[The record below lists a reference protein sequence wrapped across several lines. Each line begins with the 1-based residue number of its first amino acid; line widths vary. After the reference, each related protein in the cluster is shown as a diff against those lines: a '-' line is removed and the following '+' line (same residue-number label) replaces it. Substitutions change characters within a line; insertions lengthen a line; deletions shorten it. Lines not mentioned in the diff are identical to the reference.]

1 MTESEML
8 KSMRTGTNGID
19 AEKFGSF
26 VATRR
31 RDRKLTQRE
40 LAERLY
46 ISNKAVSKWERGLSL
61 PDIALLEP
69 LADALEVSVTELL
82 HGECLPENIP
92 EQNGFTREESAFLMG
107 KLEEDAKERRSV
119 RKQVIKKRLIL
130 YCLGAGVSLAEVALL
145 YNEGYRVGIMAE
157 QISLEVL
164 LPVILP
170 LFFGVW
176 FFFFIREK
184 LPGYYDTE
192 KISFYSDGVFR
203 MNVPGIYF
211 NNTNW
216 PHILR
221 AGRGYCF
228 LTPLLYPAFY
238 FVLRLAIPCEQGH
251 WVGLFL
257 QLSAVLGGLFVP
269 IFVAGRRG
277 KTQFPI
283 R

>member
-8 KSMRTGTNGID
+8 KSMRTGANGID

-31 RDRKLTQRE
+31 RDRELTQRE

-82 HGECLPENIP
+82 HGERLPENTP
-92 EQNGFTREESAFLMG
+92 EKSSFTREESTFLMG
-107 KLEEDAKERRSV
+107 KLEEDAEERRNA
-119 RKQVIKKRLIL
+119 RKQIIKKRLIL
-130 YCLGAGVSLAEVALL
+130 YCVGAGVSLVELGLL
-145 YNEGYRVGIMAE
+145 YNEGYRVGIMAG
-157 QISLEVL
+157 QISLDVL
-164 LPVILP
+164 LSVILP
-170 LFFGVW
+170 LIFGLW

-192 KISFYSDGVFR
+192 KISFYADGMFR
-203 MNVPGIYF
+203 MNVPGVYF
-211 NNTNW
+211 NNKNW

-221 AGRGYCF
+221 AGKGYCF
-228 LTPLLYPAFY
+228 LMPLLYPALY
-238 FVLRLAIPCEQGH
+238 FVLRLLIPYEL
-251 WVGLFL
+251 WRWFSPFL
-257 QLSAVLGGLFVP
+257 QLTAVLGGLFLP
-269 IFVAGRRG
+269 LIMAGKRG
-277 KTQFPI
+277 GN